1 MTRNKD
7 NRKKLEGQYRH
18 PFDRLDIFLNEYQSR
33 LQEAL
38 TAIEVIK
45 KSDLSSDEFSQALAD
60 LHVCATVIEPYSEGL
75 VEAINQFSED
85 SPD

>member
-1 MTRNKD
+1 MISVYK
-7 NRKKLEGQYRH
+7 H
-18 PFDRLDIFLNEYQSR
+18 PFDRLDIFLNEYQSK
-33 LQEAL
+33 LKEAL

-75 VEAINQFSED
+75 VEAIDQFSED